1 MAQTVA
7 EMAAQLRAQ
16 AQQLL
21 QAAELLDKSS
31 VGEVQLSDATGKIG
45 RFSKEGMERLKKF
58 NAEKWIECPKSPQ
71 CQTRD
76 KATGRMRPKKH
87 RLGHPH
93 LKGATVTHLPTKTA
107 ASKSA

>member
-21 QAAELLDKSS
+21 QAAEILEQSQA
-31 VGEVQLSDATGKIG
+31 GAVQAGGRIG
-45 RFSKEGMERLKKF
+45 RFTKEGMQRLKQF
-58 NAEKWIECPKSPQ
+58 NADKWVECPKSPP

-76 KATGRMRPKKH
+76 KANGRMKVKKH

-93 LKGATVTHLPTKTA
+93 LKGATVAKLPAKTA
-107 ASKSA
+107 